1 MYRVIHQF
9 HDLEDFTETKA
20 GRIYHEYRPGEMY
33 PRKGVTPSE
42 ARIEFLAGS
51 QNALGTPLIEP
62 AGMAGK
68 PEQPEVPAEL
78 SEVQEQPE
86 IPAEEPKPK
95 KARKRKTEA

>member
-20 GRIYHEYRPGEMY
+20 GRIYHEYRPGELY
-33 PRKGVTPSE
+33 PRKGVTPSD

-62 AGMAGK
+62 VETPKASGPSEA
-68 PEQPEVPAEL
+68 PE
-78 SEVQEQPE
+78 
-86 IPAEEPKPK
+86 EEPKPK
-95 KARKRKTEA
+95 KVRKRKPED